1 MCCSDYQQDGEVAK
15 RIAAVI
21 PYYPYK
27 GIPRFYDI
35 NGFLQRP
42 EVPSR
47 KPCGPTAHQHPKP
60 LATLV
65 GVPRGD

>member
-1 MCCSDYQQDGEVAK
+1 MSAGTADEESYKQDGEVAK

-42 EVPSR
+42 EVCAGR
-47 KPCGPTAHQHPKP
+47 QACAVCCPCA
-60 LATLV
+60 
-65 GVPRGD
+65 